1 MLHQI
6 IFIDFIN
13 GQILKMQFLLKVEGF
28 YRVFDLSLIQI
39 FQKWDWES
47 LNILAIVK
55 DVFSFVLIL

>member
-28 YRVFDLSLIQI
+28 YRVFDLNLIQI